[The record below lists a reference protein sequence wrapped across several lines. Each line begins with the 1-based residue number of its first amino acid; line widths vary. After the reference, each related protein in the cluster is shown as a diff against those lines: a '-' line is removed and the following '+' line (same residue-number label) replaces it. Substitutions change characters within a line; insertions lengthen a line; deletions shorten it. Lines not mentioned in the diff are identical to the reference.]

1 MNGTQAIS
9 WGVNMCRYAYLD
21 MYDYTFI
28 NSPADPSV
36 TDTIK
41 LKFSADDLRSL
52 ADISSEISGYDD
64 RIYVEG
70 RRFKRVSERASN
82 IINGNIF
89 LEIKVKEIKEYE

>member
-1 MNGTQAIS
+1 
-9 WGVNMCRYAYLD
+9 MCRYAYLD
-21 MYDYTFI
+21 MYDYRFI
-28 NSPADPSV
+28 NSLDPSV
-36 TDTIK
+36 TDTIE

-52 ADISSEISGYDD
+52 ADVSSEISGYDD

-89 LEIKVKEIKEYE
+89 LEIKVKEIKEYEQRL

>member
-1 MNGTQAIS
+1 MATRWS
-9 WGVNMCRYAYLD
+9 VSMCRYAYLD
-21 MYDYTFI
+21 MYDYRFI
-28 NSPADPSV
+28 NSLDPSV
-36 TDTIK
+36 TDTIE

-52 ADISSEISGYDD
+52 ADVSSEISGYDD

-89 LEIKVKEIKEYE
+89 LEIKVKEIKEYEQRL

>member
-1 MNGTQAIS
+1 
-9 WGVNMCRYAYLD
+9 MCRYAYLD

-28 NSPADPSV
+28 NNPTDPTV
-36 TDTIK
+36 TDKIK

-70 RRFKRVSERASN
+70 RRFKRISERASS

-89 LEIKVKEIKEYE
+89 LEIKVKEIKEYEKRLQ

>member
-1 MNGTQAIS
+1 MATRWSAS
-9 WGVNMCRYAYLD
+9 MCRYAYLD
-21 MYDYTFI
+21 MYDYRFI
-28 NSPADPSV
+28 NSLDPSV
-36 TDTIK
+36 TDTIE

-52 ADISSEISGYDD
+52 ADVSSEISGYDD

-89 LEIKVKEIKEYE
+89 LEIKVKEIKEYEQRL

>member
-1 MNGTQAIS
+1 MLATKWRFS
-9 WGVNMCRYAYLD
+9 MCRYAYLD
-21 MYDYTFI
+21 MYDYRFI
-28 NSPADPSV
+28 NRMDPSV
-36 TDTIK
+36 TDTIE

-82 IINGNIF
+82 IIDGNIF
-89 LEIKVKEIKEYE
+89 LEIKVKEIKEYEERL

>member
-1 MNGTQAIS
+1 
-9 WGVNMCRYAYLD
+9 
-21 MYDYTFI
+21 MYDYRFI
-28 NSPADPSV
+28 NSLDPSV
-36 TDTIK
+36 TDTIE

-52 ADISSEISGYDD
+52 ADVSSEISGYDD

-89 LEIKVKEIKEYE
+89 LEIKVKEIKEYEQRL